1 MVSKVHGNEP
11 VQITKYVTSAGE
23 LDITEDI
30 VNIMTLAV
38 APQHMSTVCMLWSGW
53 NRVYCFRPFVI
64 VTNFCLFFCK
74 VSSLR
79 AFKMLQENNSGSSG
93 I

>member
-1 MVSKVHGNEP
+1 MASLVHGNEP

-38 APQHMSTVCMLWSGW
+38 APQHMSTVYALEWLEQA
-53 NRVYCFRPFVI
+53 I
-64 VTNFCLFFCK
+64 L
-74 VSSLR
+74 L
-79 AFKMLQENNSGSSG
+79 
-93 I
+93 